1 MMADKSLLAHF
12 GIKKNN
18 QVNRLMTE
26 ELLGDDLLLHTAK
39 NKIIEQII
47 SLKIDQL
54 NQQEINRILNEY
66 KLSKVEKSYLYNII
80 DAEINNYGPLT
91 ELMNNDNVKEILVN
105 GKDDIYAEID
115 GQIIKQEN
123 IYFINDNHIIRL
135 IERLLKSVNKTLN
148 NYIINVKLKNGY
160 KLNAILPPIATNG
173 PILTIKKNIE
183 KTLDIED
190 MLRSGTLTPYMAR
203 FLEAAVLAKLN
214 ILICGNVGSGK
225 TSLLNALANLIPV
238 MKEL

>member
-1 MMADKSLLAHF
+1 
-12 GIKKNN
+12 
-18 QVNRLMTE
+18 MTE

-115 GQIIKQEN
+115 GQIINKK
-123 IYFINDNHIIRL
+123 IYT
-135 IERLLKSVNKTLN
+135 LLMIT
-148 NYIINVKLKNGY
+148 
-160 KLNAILPPIATNG
+160 IL
-173 PILTIKKNIE
+173 
-183 KTLDIED
+183 LD
-190 MLRSGTLTPYMAR
+190 
-203 FLEAAVLAKLN
+203 
-214 ILICGNVGSGK
+214 
-225 TSLLNALANLIPV
+225 
-238 MKEL
+238 